1 MGNSDSN
8 DFDGLSEEEIAAIE
22 DDEGDASD
30 DQNGDDNDDN
40 GNDKEGGETDDSQG
54 DDESADKDDTENSK
68 NDDADEDE
76 DESDSD
82 SSGDD
87 SEDDAAKDDEEG
99 GDKEDKKADTDTDDT
114 DASSS
119 DDGSQSVEKEYED
132 KIKALDTKLDE
143 GDIDFDNYKKQL
155 LAVERERTREIV
167 REETSRISA
176 EKTWESEQ
184 TEFFS
189 DKDNAKLKGNPIV
202 YDAFAR
208 EVNRLLGVKE
218 WKSKTGPE
226 ILAKAK
232 ESIKSAFGIQDSK
245 ESMKKEDSDGE
256 KAVKAAK
263 KSSGNR
269 TGPKTLKDVPASDK
283 NTDDVY
289 EYLDNLEGA
298 EYETALAKL
307 SEAELEAY
315 ERA

>member
-1 MGNSDSN
+1 MGDSDSN

-30 DQNGDDNDDN
+30 DQNDDVHEDDQEN
-40 GNDKEGGETDDSQG
+40 EGAE
-54 DDESADKDDTENSK
+54 DKDDKSSDDDKDDIDDGK
-68 NDDADEDE
+68 NDDA
-76 DESDSD
+76 ES
-82 SSGDD
+82 D
-87 SEDDAAKDDEEG
+87 SEDDGTDDDSKDDATKDDEEG
-99 GDKEDKKADTDTDDT
+99 DDKEDKKTDTDTDDT

-119 DDGSQSVEKEYED
+119 DDGKQSVDNEYED

-143 GDIDFDNYKKQL
+143 GDIDFDDYKKQL
-155 LAVERERTREIV
+155 LAVERERTRAIV

-184 TEFFS
+184 LDFFGEA
-189 DKDNAKLKGNPIV
+189 DNAKLKQNPIV

-208 EVNRLLGVKE
+208 EVNRLLGLKE
-218 WKSKTGPE
+218 WKSKAGPE

-232 ESIKSAFGIQDSK
+232 DSIKAAFGIPNSK
-245 ESMKKEDSDGE
+245 ESHKKEDSDGE

-263 KSSGNR
+263 KSSGKR

-289 EYLDNLEGA
+289 EYLDKLEGA
-298 EYETALAKL
+298 EYETALSKL

-315 ERA
+315 AKA